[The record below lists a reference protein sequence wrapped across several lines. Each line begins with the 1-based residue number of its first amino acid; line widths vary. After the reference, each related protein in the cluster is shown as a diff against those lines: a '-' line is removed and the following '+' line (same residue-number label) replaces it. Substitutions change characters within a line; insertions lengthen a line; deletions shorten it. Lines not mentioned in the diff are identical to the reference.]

1 MKKNRFIKL
10 NVAFRPPKEIR
21 EKAISLSRK
30 ISKSYKTFF
39 ILDDNK
45 FFPHITIYSVDY
57 PMVNYENVLKE
68 VEKISLKSS
77 KIIFKLKEIDHF
89 YGYIG
94 IVSQLTPEIKKLHKN
109 IIKQLNYLRE
119 GHIRDKYLQG
129 NYSAKQKKNI
139 KQYGSPEVIN
149 LYNPHLTI
157 TRLKNSQQTKEAIKN
172 IKWED
177 RKFIIDKIAIYLSSG
192 HGTCIKLIKEFNLE

>member
-1 MKKNRFIKL
+1 MKKNKFIKL

-21 EKAISLSRK
+21 KKVISLGRK
-30 ISKSYKTFF
+30 ISEKYETFF
-39 ILDDNK
+39 ALDDNK

-68 VEKISLKSS
+68 LEKISLKSS
-77 KIIFKLKEIDHF
+77 KIIFKFKEIDHL

-94 IVSQLTPEIKKLHKN
+94 IVSQLTPEIKKIHKN

-119 GHIRDKYLQG
+119 GHIRDKYLKKT
-129 NYSAKQKKNI
+129 YSAKQKKNI
-139 KQYGSPEVIN
+139 KQYGCPDAIN
-149 LYNPHLTI
+149 LYNPHITI
-157 TRLKNSQQTKEAIKN
+157 TRLKNSQQTKEVVKN
-172 IKWED
+172 IKWKD